1 MSDSSRAR
9 LLEVV
14 RLLKQALPTCKLEYI
29 AGGSPIPQR
38 AAISYLRKVG
48 NVTVVA
54 RDRNQCPQRSI
65 LVFGD
70 LL

>member
-14 RLLKQALPTCKLEYI
+14 RLLRQALPTCKLEYV
-29 AGGSPIPQR
+29 AANTLLTQR
-38 AAISYLRKVG
+38 AAIGYLRKVG

-70 LL
+70 LR